1 MGSSTSAEDGTWQV
15 PLPGP
20 GDYDVRLDV
29 ASLPEDVAPTD
40 PDRVE
45 LTGVNVR
52 PGQQRVILQLG
63 EGAGGGLSTFSRVAS
78 LLVVGLKLGAIIA
91 LSSVGLS
98 LVFGVTGLV
107 NFSHGE
113 LVTFGAVIAYAFHSP
128 SPGPWERVSPPLEA
142 SSSV

>member
-20 GDYDVRLDV
+20 DDYDVRLDV

-45 LTGVNVR
+45 LAGVNVR
-52 PGQQRVILQLG
+52 PGQQRQVFLQLG

-98 LVFGVTGLV
+98 LVFGVTWW
-107 NFSHGE
+107 S
-113 LVTFGAVIAYAFHSP
+113 TCP
-128 SPGPWERVSPPLEA
+128 TVSW
-142 SSSV
+142 